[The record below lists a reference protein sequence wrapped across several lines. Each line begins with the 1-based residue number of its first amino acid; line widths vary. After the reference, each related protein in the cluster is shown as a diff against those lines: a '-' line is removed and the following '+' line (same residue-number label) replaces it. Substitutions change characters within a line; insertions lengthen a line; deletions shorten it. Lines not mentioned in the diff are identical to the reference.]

1 MNAKIYLQKLIV
13 LIFVSILCKEIHSQV
28 TFSTLKHD
36 FGVLQPYTDRFV
48 DISLTNRSEQK
59 AYVLTVKKPGEVA
72 YTIKG
77 KFIDKDSSIILRLQ
91 VNPKTKGRFNYQV
104 SVFVS
109 DRAEPV
115 EIKLSGILNELPS
128 DDLSAFTACPDFGT
142 RPSARAQEFDLT
154 VVTIDKETKKE
165 LSGTK
170 VALIQNGIPVWN
182 KSTDQHGKIKEA
194 STLGFSYFY
203 AKHDAYKPAEL
214 GAYINFQRNYIV
226 IELEKDPNYMVPKP
240 VEEMPPVEI
249 AEIPLEIELKEELDS
264 KVELPSSAPVELVSL
279 DQNNFSPEYFKPVNV
294 VFVLDVSSSMQQGE
308 KLELMKY
315 SLFQLTDMLRPGD
328 KMGIVTYATDT
339 RVLLSPTDG
348 SQKEVIR
355 DEIALLRASG
365 LTAGGEGIKLGYK
378 QAVKATIPEGVNQII
393 VITDGAFNRNS
404 DDYLKYVKKYRK
416 KGIVM
421 SVVGINIKAP
431 DRVKMEEAASEGGGR
446 LVEIMKLADAQ
457 NNLKQEIRISAFQKK
472 D

>member
-1 MNAKIYLQKLIV
+1 
-13 LIFVSILCKEIHSQV
+13 
-28 TFSTLKHD
+28 
-36 FGVLQPYTDRFV
+36 
-48 DISLTNRSEQK
+48 
-59 AYVLTVKKPGEVA
+59 
-72 YTIKG
+72 
-77 KFIDKDSSIILRLQ
+77 
-91 VNPKTKGRFNYQV
+91 
-104 SVFVS
+104 
-109 DRAEPV
+109 
-115 EIKLSGILNELPS
+115 
-128 DDLSAFTACPDFGT
+128 
-142 RPSARAQEFDLT
+142 
-154 VVTIDKETKKE
+154 
-165 LSGTK
+165 
-170 VALIQNGIPVWN
+170 
-182 KSTDQHGKIKEA
+182 
-194 STLGFSYFY
+194 
-203 AKHDAYKPAEL
+203 
-214 GAYINFQRNYIV
+214 
-226 IELEKDPNYMVPKP
+226 
-240 VEEMPPVEI
+240 
-249 AEIPLEIELKEELDS
+249 
-264 KVELPSSAPVELVSL
+264 
-279 DQNNFSPEYFKPVNV
+279 
-294 VFVLDVSSSMQQGE
+294 MQQGE

-348 SQKEVIR
+348 SQKETIR